1 MARPFS
7 ARIADE
13 AASIL
18 LALFFVSLTLFSNAE
33 PIVRTG
39 PTGRTPH
46 VLVNHQLKGDRLP
59 VDLRDTN
66 RKQKYHQEIPVGCEP
81 AFSPIAAPR
90 LANFYGR
97 CIG

>member
-1 MARPFS
+1 MARPFF
-7 ARIADE
+7 ARIAGG

-18 LALFFVSLTLFSNAE
+18 LALFFVSLIPFLNAD

-39 PTGRTPH
+39 PTGKTPH

-66 RKQKYHQEIPVGCEP
+66 RQQEYHQEIPVGCEP

-90 LANFYGR
+90 LVDFYGR